1 VVAVRLLLYSATVGA
16 HDLIFGFPIGRSL
29 ELLYPNGQRA
39 THELRGR
46 QLVLNA
52 LPRGTYRIKVHTWG
66 YSPVVSLALSKDQEL
81 ELRIVSYLDLF
92 VIALAVL
99 GVTGTLVLLPRP
111 ALRKSL
117 RALAVQAAR
126 VAVSRVAALARWAR
140 GACGR
145 DGPVRRTSSR
155 FLAFLGTGGVEPET
169 VADDLDVATPSEEAQ
184 TNIAPR
190 LPRWVPLPL
199 DAPDPRSPQSS
210 LFPSRLRAFPAA
222 AVRYARNV
230 AASGLSL
237 SKPAATRSAEVA
249 RVPPGGRWA
258 APTLE
263 VPVRAASSSPTV
275 APDAVVR
282 YIRELISS
290 GQTVPT
296 RGLRRFR
303 AEGGQIRTE
312 LWFEL
317 FESITRELAALND
330 TPDVSRPLAGPMRAA
345 IRYQIASGERR

>member
-1 VVAVRLLLYSATVGA
+1 
-16 HDLIFGFPIGRSL
+16 
-29 ELLYPNGQRA
+29 
-39 THELRGR
+39 
-46 QLVLNA
+46 
-52 LPRGTYRIKVHTWG
+52 
-66 YSPVVSLALSKDQEL
+66 
-81 ELRIVSYLDLF
+81 
-92 VIALAVL
+92 
-99 GVTGTLVLLPRP
+99 
-111 ALRKSL
+111 
-117 RALAVQAAR
+117 
-126 VAVSRVAALARWAR
+126 
-140 GACGR
+140 
-145 DGPVRRTSSR
+145 
-155 FLAFLGTGGVEPET
+155 
-169 VADDLDVATPSEEAQ
+169 
-184 TNIAPR
+184 
-190 LPRWVPLPL
+190 
-199 DAPDPRSPQSS
+199 
-210 LFPSRLRAFPAA
+210 
-222 AVRYARNV
+222 VRYARNV

-275 APDAVVR
+275 APDVVVR